1 MKRSTPTLLL
11 ALLLMLSPLA
21 SARGPGASGELAP
34 LMETARVEGRA
45 SGTLSGVGI
54 DEPVEVTVQ
63 RLYQL
68 RDAGCARIR
77 VSLDQRGVMLPGE
90 THPRDRHAE
99 FAMNWCE
106 SGRPPASGEGTR
118 PAEGEGRR

>member
-1 MKRSTPTLLL
+1 
-11 ALLLMLSPLA
+11 
-21 SARGPGASGELAP
+21 
-34 LMETARVEGRA
+34 METARVEGRA